1 MRTTLDIE
9 SDVLQAAKELAHYEK
24 STTGKVVSRLLRQAL
39 TSSRDKSQSDF
50 IYKNGIPILAS
61 RGEIVTLE
69 HVQAIMDEEGI

>member
-39 TSSRDKSQSDF
+39 TSSCDKSQSDF